1 MVMEFIIII
10 LGIIMDRISKLW
22 AVKRLAKGDDIV
34 IIKDFFRFT
43 YEENTGAAFSFLSG
57 KVIFLSIITSVVVL
71 FMIYY
76 LYKNRKENLLFK
88 VSMSLII
95 SGAIGN
101 LIDRVYY
108 KYVIDFIM
116 CHYKDV
122 YVFPIFNV
130 ADMMVVVGTCLLAL
144 YIIKDVKE

>member
-22 AVKRLAKGDDIV
+22 AVRRLAKGDDIV

-144 YIIKDVKE
+144 YIIKDVK